1 MNAKSFFITG
11 IVILLFA
18 NIGVAEENYPIV
30 RVKIGIQFQA
40 DGENRQAKG
49 YDRISV
55 GDRFR
60 IYLIPEPDLSYDYV
74 VYADQKTVRLL
85 NTLKQV
91 ELSKNQVL
99 ALPSLEGMYRVNE
112 SGSLMTIT
120 LICSATKLAELD
132 PLLAD
137 EEYSVARWREMERKL
152 SAQSAIDLSTIP
164 DTPWP
169 LAGSVRGDQNFL
181 EELNISSGKALV
193 VKHYEFCI
201 QK

>member
-1 MNAKSFFITG
+1 MNAKSLFITG
-11 IVILLFA
+11 LVILLFA

-30 RVKIGIQFQA
+30 RAKIGIQLLRNA
-40 DGENRQAKG
+40 ESRQAKG
-49 YDRISV
+49 YDRIAV

-60 IYLIPEPDLSYDYV
+60 IYLIPEPDVSYVYV

-85 NTLKQV
+85 NTPKQV

-112 SGSLMTIT
+112 DSSLMTIT

-137 EEYSVARWREMERKL
+137 EEYSVARWRELERKL
-152 SAQSAIDLSTIP
+152 SAQSAIELSSVP

-169 LAGSVRGDQNFL
+169 LAGSVRGNHNFL
-181 EELNISSGKALV
+181 EELHISSGKVLV
-193 VKHYEFCI
+193 VKHYEFRI